1 MCVRARATAHVC
13 TKRTANA
20 SSPSPSPPNNRRG
33 TIIPLLHSQTQD
45 SPLHF
50 QAIPRPHNATPGLF
64 ALSPRLV
71 LYGFGM
77 SSARLP
83 TLLRCAAPRN
93 PTHML
98 TDCLQQ
104 APNQPRPYSGNYLP
118 NGGGPSGPVPGAVPL
133 DPNRGRVIQ
142 QGSVRVLCIADVR
155 GRHSNDNDVVRCEGA
170 PD

>member
-1 MCVRARATAHVC
+1 MFARNEQRTLPHRRHHHLITEEAPSSLSFTLNPRILPC
-13 TKRTANA
+13 TLKSYPAPTTLHLA
-20 SSPSPSPPNNRRG
+20 SSHYPPDSYSMASVCPAPAHPVALRSPS
-33 TIIPLLHSQTQD
+33 
-45 SPLHF
+45 
-50 QAIPRPHNATPGLF
+50 
-64 ALSPRLV
+64 
-71 LYGFGM
+71 Y
-77 SSARLP
+77 
-83 TLLRCAAPRN
+83 

-155 GRHSNDNDVVRCEGA
+155 GRHSNDVVRCEGA